1 MKKMVEKLSEYETLY
16 KKLDD
21 CNAMLEKENAVY
33 ENLNQRR
40 QIIAKVILNCDA
52 DKENIN
58 SAYKYAKKYNEA
70 DESLKNS
77 R

>member
-1 MKKMVEKLSEYETLY
+1 
-16 KKLDD
+16 
-21 CNAMLEKENAVY
+21 MLEKENAVY